1 MSRSITGKALFL
13 IGSAILQLLQ
23 ADSSAKLHLVNTGTK
38 VLERVEPREG
48 VRFHFRLA
56 QEGVAWLV
64 PYMSRQRIFIGTADL
79 EQLLRRRSM
88 HVSHFSSPA
97 VREAL
102 LGADAGALAIV
113 HDPAGANQLVD
124 GQPTP
129 LVLAA
134 SRGVGDSPLIEIGVK
149 QAESASLLNRMSQH
163 VRPAEEAAGSAEGS
177 EEAAASSVD

>member
-1 MSRSITGKALFL
+1 
-13 IGSAILQLLQ
+13 
-23 ADSSAKLHLVNTGTK
+23 
-38 VLERVEPREG
+38 
-48 VRFHFRLA
+48 
-56 QEGVAWLV
+56 
-64 PYMSRQRIFIGTADL
+64 
-79 EQLLRRRSM
+79 M

-134 SRGVGDSPLIEIGVK
+134 SRGVSDSPLIEIGVK